1 MISRIA
7 DFINRYP
14 PLAGGDGQKMTEK
27 DTATLLEEWAV
38 NGQFLNKDLQK
49 VAKELRNLTAE
60 VARLTAELAS
70 VHAEYT
76 CARKLLME
84 RANDIV
90 QLEAA
95 MDEGAERWTKE
106 VASARAV
113 ALKEA
118 EAIARQWL
126 PYAGETMTIR
136 PPSYVEIA
144 DVIAALAKEPAP
156 DLTSPSQSAIIQ
168 GE

>member
-1 MISRIA
+1 MTSRIA

-14 PLAGGDGQKMTEK
+14 PLAFTSHPAK

-106 VASARAV
+106 VASARAD

-118 EAIARQWL
+118 AEKCRDIGFEVNRVL
-126 PYAGETMTIR
+126 NLR
-136 PPSYVEIA
+136 PMLSNPAFRCA
-144 DVIAALAKEPAP
+144 DAIAALAKEPAP